1 MSWRGPEQTEN
12 AVENEVP
19 LVIVTLHLL
28 ESSQHK
34 DKRNQYG
41 YIYLYTRIQHK
52 LSPWSAIGL
61 PRFSPGPNWL
71 CETSLRAHHLSALYF
86 ISPIFQMGIIVLALP
101 TSQDCWKGQMRKCM
115 WKLFEKLKVLPN
127 CKGINSRGRRGGSGL
142 FAGNGELA
150 RRVGNFWAEV
160 WRRLQRHIAFYSN
173 TEVTTTRGHSTKP
186 EGISP
191 GM

>member
-1 MSWRGPEQTEN
+1 MIEILCLLLSIDNTWWAEGVPSKQRMLL
-12 AVENEVP
+12 VEIIIKKGKWSA
-19 LVIVTLHLL
+19 LVDSHSSST

-34 DKRNQYG
+34 DKKNQHV

-86 ISPIFQMGIIVLALP
+86 IFPIFQMGIIVLALP

-127 CKGINSRGRRGGSGL
+127 CKGINSSKGGVDRGCLLVMES
-142 FAGNGELA
+142 
-150 RRVGNFWAEV
+150 
-160 WRRLQRHIAFYSN
+160 
-173 TEVTTTRGHSTKP
+173 
-186 EGISP
+186 
-191 GM
+191 

>member
-1 MSWRGPEQTEN
+1 MEN
-12 AVENEVP
+12 VVP

-34 DKRNQYG
+34 DKKNQHM
-41 YIYLYTRIQHK
+41 YIYLYTKIQHK

-71 CETSLRAHHLSALYF
+71 CETSLRAHHLSVLYF

-127 CKGINSRGRRGGSGL
+127 FKGINSSRRRGGSGL

-150 RRVGNFWAEV
+150 RRVTSE
-160 WRRLQRHIAFYSN
+160 QRSKGDCKGTLPFISIWK
-173 TEVTTTRGHSTKP
+173 SLPPWDTKL

-191 GM
+191 GT